1 VKVRR
6 SVLKDAVTVATRTG
20 GGSYGDTLA
29 DAVVVPCLIDET
41 RRMVRDASGQQVVS
55 EATLTLHPR
64 SRATPQAGGASTTV
78 NPMDVFSQGSE
89 VQINGRESEVLAAK
103 ELKMRGQ
110 VFAVEVT
117 CA

>member
-1 VKVRR
+1 MKVRR
-6 SVLKDAVTVATRTG
+6 SLLKDKVVVQTRSG

-29 DAVVVPCLIDET
+29 DPVDVPCLIDET

-55 EATLTLHPR
+55 EATLTLHPL
-64 SRATPQAGGASTTV
+64 SDVMAQDGTASGHD
-78 NPMDVFSQGSE
+78 PMTIFTQGSE
-89 VQINGRESEVLAAK
+89 VEINGRASEVLAAK
-103 ELKMRGQ
+103 ELKVRGS

>member
-1 VKVRR
+1 MKVRR
-6 SVLKDAVTVATRTG
+6 SLLKDSVVVQTRSG

-29 DAVVVPCLIDET
+29 DPVTVPCLIDET

-55 EATLTLHPR
+55 EATLTLHPL
-64 SRATPQAGGASTTV
+64 SDTMAEDGTAAGA
-78 NPMDVFSQGSE
+78 NPMDLFTQGSE
-89 VQINGRESEVLAAK
+89 VTINDRTSEVLAAK
-103 ELKMRGQ
+103 ELKLRGS

>member
-1 VKVRR
+1 MKVRR
-6 SVLKDAVTVATRTG
+6 SILKDSVVVQTRSG

-29 DAVVVPCLIDET
+29 DPVTVPCLIEET

-55 EATLTLHPR
+55 EATLTLHPH
-64 SRATPQAGGASTTV
+64 SRVTPEEGSPTIA
-78 NPMDVFSQGSE
+78 NPMDLFTQGSE
-89 VQINGRESEVLAAK
+89 ITINDRTSEVLAAK
-103 ELKMRGQ
+103 ELKLRGS